1 MKILITGIK
10 GFLGINLIERLDKH
24 EVFGL
29 GTKEETI
36 GKIQVFNSNELD
48 KLDQDFDLVI
58 ICHAAVESGTTT
70 LSNEN
75 LFNVNV
81 SLTERIIY
89 KFKNAFIIYIS
100 TTSVYDFNFDF
111 ITETSNI
118 NPQSNYSLSKLW
130 GEKIVLINKK
140 TVILRLSSMYGI
152 GMKENTLIPNY
163 VNQALN
169 SGIIEVWGK
178 GDRLQNYVH
187 VDDVVQYIDLIIQNK
202 ENLYG
207 KILLGVSKKQY
218 SNLEIA
224 NIILNYT
231 KGKIKFVNED
241 NSKSFCYN
249 NNYTRNLL
257 NWEPQV
263 EIEDRLKKYIEWK
276 KKY

>member
-1 MKILITGIK
+1 LKILITGIK
-10 GFLGINLIERLDKH
+10 GFLGKNLIEKLDKH

-29 GTKEETI
+29 GTQEETI
-36 GKIQVFNSNELD
+36 GNIQVFNSNDLD
-48 KLDQDFDLVI
+48 KFDQDFDLVI

-70 LSNEN
+70 LSNES

-130 GEKIVLINKK
+130 GEKIVSINKK

-187 VDDVVQYIDLIIQNK
+187 VDDVVQFIDLIIQNK

-257 NWEPQV
+257 NWESQV

>member
-1 MKILITGIK
+1 VKILITGIK
-10 GFLGINLIERLDKH
+10 GFLGINLIEKLDKY

-29 GTKEETI
+29 GTQEETV
-36 GKIQVFNSNELD
+36 GKIQVFNSNDLD
-48 KLDQDFDLVI
+48 KLEQDFDLVI

-70 LSNEN
+70 LSNDN

-89 KFKNAFIIYIS
+89 KFNNAFIIYIS

-130 GEKIVLINKK
+130 GEKIASINKK
-140 TVILRLSSMYGI
+140 TVILRLSSMFGI

-169 SGIIEVWGK
+169 GGIIEVWGK

-187 VDDVVQYIDLIIQNK
+187 VDDVIQYIDLIIQNK

-224 NIILNYT
+224 HIILNYT

-257 NWEPQV
+257 NWKSQI

>member
-10 GFLGINLIERLDKH
+10 GFLGINLIESLDKH

-29 GTKEETI
+29 GTQGETI
-36 GKIQVFNSNELD
+36 GEIQVFNSNDLD
-48 KLDQDFDLVI
+48 KFEQDFDLVI

-100 TTSVYDFNFDF
+100 TTSVYDFNFDS

-130 GEKIVLINKK
+130 GEKIVSINKK

-224 NIILNYT
+224 HIILNYT

-257 NWEPQV
+257 NWESQE

>member
-36 GKIQVFNSNELD
+36 GKIQVFNSNDLD

-70 LSNEN
+70 LSNES

-130 GEKIVLINKK
+130 GEKIVSINKK

-257 NWEPQV
+257 NWESQV

>member
-36 GKIQVFNSNELD
+36 GKIQVFNSNDLD

-58 ICHAAVESGTTT
+58 ISHAAVESGTTT
-70 LSNEN
+70 LSNES

-130 GEKIVLINKK
+130 GEKIVSINKK

-257 NWEPQV
+257 NWESQV